1 MVEICSKV
9 NEEVIDGATVIY
21 NYYEDEYGV
30 YWIRCVDMVAFLGLT
45 EKKANELLNK
55 AEVYD
60 IKDFMDMNNY
70 NSFGEQQT
78 GPRTF
83 ITVDAVNYLIERNN
97 KHNNLFVKS
106 VNNLGSDTNKEEDI
120 DEIVNNMKKCM
131 EDCNF
136 DALIYN
142 SGKLYNSETGR
153 ERMDK
158 LGIINKNIEDNLD
171 EVRKHMYAKEARE
184 LLLLDEGE
192 KIIIELNKKD
202 DVWSSWWSSEE

>member
-1 MVEICSKV
+1 
-9 NEEVIDGATVIY
+9 
-21 NYYEDEYGV
+21 
-30 YWIRCVDMVAFLGLT
+30 MVAFLGLT

-60 IKDFMDMNNY
+60 TKDFMEIEF
-70 NSFGEQQT
+70 NSYGERRT
-78 GPRTF
+78 KVRTF

-106 VNNLGSDTNKEEDI
+106 VNKLGSDTNKEEDI

-142 SGKLYNSETGR
+142 SLFS
-153 ERMDK
+153 M
-158 LGIINKNIEDNLD
+158 L
-171 EVRKHMYAKEARE
+171 
-184 LLLLDEGE
+184 
-192 KIIIELNKKD
+192 
-202 DVWSSWWSSEE
+202 